1 MKKQIRNKVLIV
13 LAGLSFV
20 GITAGVGVGVQK
32 SALRSSYLAQFDNDK
47 SETELQ
53 PPINDA
59 ELAGVISNFSLKPEW
74 SKISAAQAFKLHKDP
89 LYAFKLSQ
97 AVDFSKIDK
106 KFSNLFFNIQV
117 NENTTVEGNA
127 IKNLTVFVFD
137 NITKKEVATR
147 AFKTDLSGFSSVAK
161 EDFID
166 NFIADSSTYDLDK
179 SLLKTNFA
187 TEAVLPS
194 AFSIKFQDQLL
205 THLRK
210 ISPQSFETPKTTQVS
225 AISNLATEFQQQSD
239 QSGEN
244 SNGNNQG
251 GSPNQNNAQ
260 SGGNSNSN
268 QGGSSSQNNPQSGGN
283 SNDGQT
289 SGGSGGSTQTDGNQ
303 NQTDQTGG
311 AGQGQGSETQKP
323 NEETPKEVE
332 PKKEESPSSKLVV
345 SNENLASALADTLKT
360 FGGLKLVAASGLQ
373 GLIPNDYT
381 LLPVSSDKSLVKVV
395 ADDQAGTAKIS
406 LKLLDKDNKEKLIE
420 LQITGLSSV
429 GAIKDAISAKI
440 TRNQSAYLTLRPQV
454 AEYFKK
460 NQTKNISQLI
470 SSFSKHK
477 DKLDGYKKQL
487 GDKYKDKDLIEE
499 LLKQLK
505 ERQQQTTQQTEE
517 QQVSVSTTSTTEFQ
531 QQEQQQSGGNSN
543 GNNQGGSPNQNNGQ
557 SGSSSSSSSSSGTQT
572 QGSGSET
579 QSQTQTQGS
588 DSQPQTQSQGSGT
601 TAEKEKNDLVK
612 KFLADFDG
620 ASASLFG
627 VFGNNYETF
636 PKDSEGKII
645 FPDKADFW
653 FDLKDK
659 KLEYQ
664 NYKFSFS
671 IPEQKDKNDPNKL
684 TLNLDIHPSQDLK
697 LEVDEKNRQ
706 YIDVPEQAQYFEYDK
721 SGKKKIEGV
730 LVPVQTDAASST
742 ETNSVFAQDRRYSGF
757 TFKKWSYPI
766 EIDLRGTKVQ
776 QELAKLVGNFHQ
788 AELNK
793 KNRYQL
799 FDYDLDKIFKTA
811 KLENWFSLSD
821 AEKNQAKTYLKA
833 SLNSISEELELPKK
847 VEEPKV
853 DQGQKQPETP
863 AAPTPAP
870 TPTPAPAAPAPAP
883 NSSTQTQSGNSGSSA
898 GTGTG
903 TQSSGQSSSSQNGS
917 ASQSS
922 SGTAAVQSSSS
933 VSVKV
938 QNFQQES
945 TDSSNSSTKEPEKL
959 AFGDYLIK
967 YLDLFSTF
975 KTEQGQKLSLKGEY
989 DRASRTYNFVFAV
1002 LDSQNEQVA
1011 SALFQLHGVNAT
1023 NVAFTK
1029 ALPYAPDVFVDG
1041 RSGLE
1046 YEKDRDKSY
1055 VSALSSINNTNV
1067 AYVANKK
1074 WVEPE
1079 KDIDKI
1085 LKDLTTWSRTPSRL
1099 DKNKHNYPEQENEK
1113 ADDGIK
1119 LNFPLRYDYK
1129 RENPLALD
1137 YSTRERVEKTTLT
1150 KGVLYFVFR
1159 PEKVLLEKD
1168 KNQSFELEKKPYR
1181 LLSTTTE
1188 QAKSE
1193 FGLSSLELF
1202 KDNNSDNNSDNNKLK
1217 LGWRIQQSRPL
1228 NTEFKTLVSSQ
1239 ISAKNLGL
1247 VVLEDN
1253 KKEENNNQWLPTP
1266 KKYEHKHSEEPSSEE
1281 PVEIKTTDSKLV
1293 NDLQLKQTSPSDSL
1307 ENYLGKTWLLE
1318 LQITSNSVVLTIIPE
1333 QQTSGGKLKV
1343 WRSEIG
1349 PRFNSEINKDP
1360 ETDSGQI
1367 FGRGFDF
1374 GQIGDF
1380 VESNSEEDGDTG
1392 QQKTNKPGMTFKAL
1406 AVFRGDRLLNDAT
1419 SRNQMRQAFID
1430 QYFKK

>member
-13 LAGLSFV
+13 LAGLSFI
-20 GITAGVGVGVQK
+20 GITAGVGIGVQK

-210 ISPQSFETPKTTQVS
+210 ISPQSFESPKATEVS
-225 AISNLATEFQQQSD
+225 AISNLATEFQQQS
-239 QSGEN
+239 SEN
-244 SNGNNQG
+244 SND
-251 GSPNQNNAQ
+251 
-260 SGGNSNSN
+260 N
-268 QGGSSSQNNPQSGGN
+268 QGGSSTQNNPQSGGN
-283 SNDGQT
+283 SNGQT
-289 SGGSGGSTQTDGNQ
+289 SGGSTQTEGQ
-303 NQTDQTGG
+303 QSQTDQTGG
-311 AGQGQGSETQKP
+311 AGQNQGSEAEK
-323 NEETPKEVE
+323 PKEDAPKAAE
-332 PKKEESPSSKLVV
+332 PKKEESLSSKLAI
-345 SNENLASALADTLKT
+345 SNKNLASALADTLKT

-395 ADDQAGTAKIS
+395 ADDQTGTAKIS

-460 NQTKNISQLI
+460 NQTKNISELI

-487 GDKYKDKDLIEE
+487 GDTYKDKDLIEE
-499 LLKQLK
+499 LLKELK
-505 ERQQQTTQQTEE
+505 ERQQQTTQQPEE
-517 QQVSVSTTSTTEFQ
+517 REVSVSTTSTTEFQ
-531 QQEQQQSGGNSN
+531 QQQSGGNSN

-557 SGSSSSSSSSSGTQT
+557 STESSGGSSSGA
-572 QGSGSET
+572 ET
-579 QSQTQTQGS
+579 QSQSSGS
-588 DSQPQTQSQGSGT
+588 TV
-601 TAEKEKNDLVK
+601 EKEKNEKTDLVK

-620 ASASLFG
+620 ASTSLFG
-627 VFGNNYETF
+627 VFGNDYETF

-671 IPEQKDKNDPNKL
+671 IPEQKDKKDPNKL

-697 LEVDEKNRQ
+697 LEVDENNRQ

-721 SGKKKIEGV
+721 SGKKKINGV
-730 LVPVQTDAASST
+730 LVPVQTDTASST
-742 ETNSVFAQDRRYSGF
+742 ETNSVFAAERRYSGF

-793 KNRYQL
+793 KNHYQL

-821 AEKNQAKTYLKA
+821 TEKNQAKTYLKA

-853 DQGQKQPETP
+853 DQEQKQP
-863 AAPTPAP
+863 ATPAP
-870 TPTPAPAAPAPAP
+870 D
-883 NSSTQTQSGNSGSSA
+883 SSTQQPG
-898 GTGTG
+898 
-903 TQSSGQSSSSQNGS
+903 SSGQDSSSQQAGS

-922 SGTAAVQSSSS
+922 SGAAATQSSSTS
-933 VSVKV
+933 FKIS
-938 QNFQQES
+938 NFQDQTQTQAGNSES
-945 TDSSNSSTKEPEKL
+945 SASQSSTQDSSTKEPEKL

-989 DRASRTYNFVFAV
+989 DRASRTYNFVFSV

-1067 AYVANKK
+1067 AYVANKDWNDIAK
-1074 WVEPE
+1074 I
-1079 KDIDKI
+1079 IDKF
-1085 LKDLTTWSRTPSRL
+1085 KDLNKGKTP
-1099 DKNKHNYPEQENEK
+1099 KNNYDYLKLKNE
-1113 ADDGIK
+1113 ATNDGIK
-1119 LNFPLRYDYK
+1119 LNLPLRYDYK
-1129 RENPLALD
+1129 RENPLSLN

-1159 PEKVLLEKD
+1159 PEKVLGDLE
-1168 KNQSFELEKKPYR
+1168 NFELNKKPYK
-1181 LLSTTTE
+1181 LLSTTKNQE
-1188 QAKSE
+1188 NSE

-1202 KDNNSDNNSDNNKLK
+1202 KDYLGASKELK
-1217 LGWRIQQSRPL
+1217 IGWAIRKARPL

-1239 ISAKNLGL
+1239 LSAKTIGL
-1247 VVLEDN
+1247 VVLED
-1253 KKEENNNQWLPTP
+1253 KKQEEKNSQWVPAP
-1266 KKYEHKHSEEPSSEE
+1266 KKYKLLDPDDESKSKLGQ
-1281 PVEIKTTDSKLV
+1281 VETTDSKMV
-1293 NDLQLKQTSPSDSL
+1293 HDLELKQTNPSDSL

-1318 LQITSNSVVLTIIPE
+1318 LQVTSNSVVLTIIPE

-1349 PRFNSEINKDP
+1349 PRFNSKTNEDP
-1360 ETDSGQI
+1360 ETHSGQI

-1380 VESNSEEDGDTG
+1380 VESNSEQEEDGEETTG
-1392 QQKTNKPGMTFKAL
+1392 QQKTKKPGMTFKAL
-1406 AVFRGDRLLNDAT
+1406 AVFRGDRLLNDAI